1 MANHSCEPNA
11 VAVFPNGGRS
21 MELIAIRDIE
31 PNEEVSR
38 CWESTDKQIL
48 TSYIDVSLPVEKRRS
63 ELEATYRF
71 KCECSLCM
79 RDSEIR
85 SLGYEGVEVDLRA
98 AVWHRDCKRKIK
110 GKGSLPI
117 GWENQGEQLERT
129 LRREADFSRD
139 ESHTMC
145 EMQGTFQSQHLRTAR
160 AIPAGNSFAGSRRE
174 GSRRSVRACM
184 FCKLLTT

>member
-11 VAVFPNGGRS
+11 VVVFPNGGRS
-21 MELIAIRDIE
+21 MELIAIQDIE

-38 CWESTDKQIL
+38 CWESTNKQIL

-71 KCECSLCM
+71 KCECSLCLRGM
-79 RDSEIR
+79 KIR
-85 SLGYEGVEVDLRA
+85 GPGYEGGELDLRA

-117 GWENQGEQLERT
+117 AWEKQGEQLERT
-129 LRREADFSRD
+129 LRRRADFNRD
-139 ESHTMC
+139 ESLTMR
-145 EMQGTFQSQHLRTAR
+145 EMQGTFQFQYCRIAR
-160 AIPAGNSFAGSRRE
+160 AIPTSNSFARGGRE
-174 GSRRSVRACM
+174 GS
-184 FCKLLTT
+184 